1 MEHQQQLDILIKSLD
16 LLTSSAEDLEK
27 TLPAFVYDID
37 EDVISEFEN
46 GFLLLPQL
54 IENNMLSTGSIV
66 SVLRLNNKVQWCL
79 RNIGQEYFS
88 NEEWNEVRTLAKLSA
103 QLITKS

>member
-16 LLTSSAEDLEK
+16 LLASSVEDLER
-27 TLPAFVYDID
+27 TLPAFVNVG

-54 IENNMLSTGSIV
+54 IENKMLSTDSIV
-66 SVLRLNNKVQWCL
+66 SMLRLNNKVQWCL
-79 RNIGQEYFS
+79 RNIGEEYFS
-88 NEEWNEVRTLAKLSA
+88 NEEWNKVRALAKLTS

>member
-1 MEHQQQLDILIKSLD
+1 MEHQQQLDILIRSLD
-16 LLTSSAEDLEK
+16 LLGSSIEDLEK
-27 TLPAFVYDID
+27 TLPAFVYNIGG
-37 EDVISEFEN
+37 DVISEFEN

-54 IENNMLSTGSIV
+54 IENNMLSTDSIV

-79 RNIGQEYFS
+79 RNIGEEDFS
-88 NEEWNEVRTLAKLSA
+88 NEEWNKVRVLAKLTS